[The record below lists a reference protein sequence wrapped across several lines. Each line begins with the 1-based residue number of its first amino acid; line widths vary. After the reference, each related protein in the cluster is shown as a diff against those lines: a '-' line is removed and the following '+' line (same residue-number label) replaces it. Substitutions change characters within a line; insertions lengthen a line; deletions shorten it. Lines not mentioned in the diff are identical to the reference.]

1 MVSHQEKTKSW
12 FIWTYFDGDEDG
24 SKNYVVECRLLNG
37 EKEEER
43 VVYKDAPIP
52 LDRDPEQVS
61 RVSTVLSSNISYI
74 TKKFHVFCV
83 GQTLSVFTKFK
94 AKFELYEDPYL
105 NFTSV
110 GHYFSI

>member
-61 RVSTVLSSNISYI
+61 RVSTVLSSNISDI
-74 TKKFHVFCV
+74 TKKFHVLCWAN
-83 GQTLSVFTKFK
+83 TISLHK
-94 AKFELYEDPYL
+94 
-105 NFTSV
+105 
-110 GHYFSI
+110 I